1 MYELLISTLTFIKEI
16 APTVSHYSPLI
27 ITLIT
32 GLWINK
38 RLEKYK
44 SKLLID
50 QSIIKHRT
58 DSYSTIKNDLNTIY
72 SYIKRVGNWKEQTP
86 KDIIELKRKIDK
98 EIYCTK
104 PFWSKDLVEEYSK
117 FINTCFKTNRGHG
130 KDAAIIGSINK
141 YNDLSNWNSHF
152 NDLFTDGFSE
162 VKLDSAY
169 NSLLNAF
176 SKDFGVQ

>member
-1 MYELLISTLTFIKEI
+1 MYEFLISTSTFLKDI
-16 APTVSHYSPLI
+16 APTVSSYSPLI

-32 GLWINK
+32 GLWIHK
-38 RLEKYK
+38 RLERYK

-58 DSYSTIKNDLNTIY
+58 DTYTTIKDDLNTIY
-72 SYIKRVGNWKEQTP
+72 SYIKRVGNWKELTP
-86 KDIIELKRKIDK
+86 KNIIELKRKIDK

-104 PFWSKDLVEEYSK
+104 PFWSKNLIEQYSV

-130 KDAAIIGSINK
+130 KDAAIIGSIDK
-141 YNDLSNWNSHF
+141 YNDLPNWDDHF
-152 NDLFTDGFSE
+152 NDLFTEGFSE
-162 VKLDSAY
+162 VKLDNAY

-176 SKDFGVQ
+176 SKDFGVE